1 MAVGD
6 IYLGGAPQDYGAGT
20 FAYPTGTDAYSNIME
35 RQAMMAPLAQYR
47 AMLSQANQGA
57 PLGRYQ
63 QQAAMQ
69 GFSPAYSMYEAF
81 GVPGTDASA
90 YGSFTDYL
98 AGATQGGARTQAEVV
113 ERMNLIASAGATGG
127 ASDLIGEALAG
138 QYYGGDVEEAASRR
152 LATTEALS
160 RFGGAGANPQMQRAM
175 QGLIDR
181 LYGNYLGSTGYT
193 AEDPGGF
200 MDYYLTERGL
210 RTPAA

>member
-1 MAVGD
+1 MAN
-6 IYLGGAPQDYGAGT
+6 IYLGGAPQDYGAET
-20 FAYPTGTDAYSNIME
+20 FAYPTGIDAYSNIME

-47 AMLSQANQGA
+47 AMLSQANQAA

-81 GVPGTDASA
+81 GVPGTGASA

-98 AGATQGGARTQAEVV
+98 AGAAQGGAQTREDVLA
-113 ERMNLIASAGATGG
+113 RMNLIASAGAVG
-127 ASDLIGEALAG
+127 ADPSDLLGEALAG

-181 LYGNYLGSTGYT
+181 LYGNYLGSTDYT
-193 AEDPGGF
+193 ADQPGGF
-200 MDYYLTERGL
+200 MDYYLSQRGL